1 MTTISPNYAG
11 VNFKATE
18 QVQPKKAAET
28 NAQSKPESKGMSNA
42 MKAGLGLGALAA
54 VALAGMAIKN
64 KSVAKKAGASF
75 DNLVHNIEQV
85 KVKYKKVEFAAY
97 ENITGDVRNFMA
109 NSKSESDFSSHK
121 YRMAVLSPQKTKEF
135 VEFAKQKDVPV
146 YKDLKLSKNSF
157 LCAILEDDKPIS
169 HTIYDAKEIGD
180 SLFDCWGN
188 DNKIWIKKMGLPKKK
203 D

>member
-42 MKAGLGLGALAA
+42 MKVGLGLGALAA

-64 KSVAKKAGASF
+64 KSAAKKAGASF
-75 DNLVHNIEQV
+75 DNLVHNIECEKFNRKEVEWVEYNDVINDV
-85 KVKYKKVEFAAY
+85 KDFVK
-97 ENITGDVRNFMA
+97 
-109 NSKSESDFSSHK
+109 NSIPESNFSSHK
-121 YRMAVLSPQKTKEF
+121 YKMAMMSPQKTKEF
-135 VEFAKQKDVPV
+135 AEFRKQNGNTE
-146 YKDLKLSKNSF
+146 DLKLSKNSF
-157 LCAILEDDKPIS
+157 LCSILEDGKPIS
-169 HTIYDAKEIGD
+169 NTIYDAKEISE
-180 SLFDCWGN
+180 SLFDFWGN
-188 DNKIWIKKMGLPKKK
+188 NDNIWEKKITFKK

>member
-42 MKAGLGLGALAA
+42 MKVGIGLGALAA

-64 KSVAKKAGASF
+64 KSAAKKAGASF

-85 KVKYKKVEFAAY
+85 KVNRKEVEWVEYNDIIKDVKDFA
-97 ENITGDVRNFMA
+97 I
-109 NSKSESDFSSHK
+109 NSISESDFSSHK
-121 YRMAVLSPQKTKEF
+121 YQMAMMSPQRTKEF
-135 VEFAKQKDVPV
+135 VEFAKQNGNTV

-157 LCAILEDDKPIS
+157 MCYISEDGKPIS
-169 HTIYDAKEIGD
+169 NTIYDAKEI
-180 SLFDCWGN
+180 SEALFDFWGK
-188 DNKIWIKKMGLPKKK
+188 DDKIWIKNMGLPKKK

>member
-18 QVQPKKAAET
+18 QVQPKKVETT

-42 MKAGLGLGALAA
+42 MKVGIGLGALAA

-64 KSVAKKAGASF
+64 KSAAKKAGASF
-75 DNLVHNIEQV
+75 DNLVHNIEQL
-85 KVKYKKVEFAAY
+85 KVNRKEVEFAAY

-121 YRMAVLSPQKTKEF
+121 YKMALLSPQLTEQF
-135 VEFAKQKDVPV
+135 VELAKQKNDTVF
-146 YKDLKLSKNSF
+146 KDLKLSKNSF
-157 LCAILEDDKPIS
+157 LCSSLEDGKSIS

-180 SLFDCWGN
+180 SLFDCWGK
-188 DNKIWIKKMGLPKKK
+188 DDKVWIKKMGLPKKK

>member
-18 QVQPKKAAET
+18 QVQPKKTAET

-42 MKAGLGLGALAA
+42 MKVGIGLGALAA

-64 KSVAKKAGASF
+64 KSAAKKAGASF

-85 KVKYKKVEFAAY
+85 KVNRKEVEFAAY
-97 ENITGDVRNFMA
+97 ENITGDVKNFMA
-109 NSKSESDFSSHK
+109 NSMSESDFSSHK
-121 YRMAVLSPQKTKEF
+121 YQMAVMSPQQTKEF
-135 VEFAKQKDVPV
+135 AELAKQKSDTVF
-146 YKDLKLSKNSF
+146 KDLKLSKNSF
-157 LCAILEDDKPIS
+157 LCSILEDGKPIS

-188 DNKIWIKKMGLPKKK
+188 DNKIWIKKIGLQKKK

>member
-42 MKAGLGLGALAA
+42 MKVGFGLGALAA

-64 KSVAKKAGASF
+64 KNAAKKAGASF

-85 KVKYKKVEFAAY
+85 KVNRKEVEWVEY
-97 ENITGDVRNFMA
+97 NDVINDVKDFVI
-109 NSKSESDFSSHK
+109 NSIPESNFSSHTYK
-121 YRMAVLSPQKTKEF
+121 MAMMSPQRTKEF
-135 VEFAKQKDVPV
+135 VEFAKQKGNTV

-157 LCAILEDDKPIS
+157 LCSILEDNKPIS
-169 HTIYDAKEIGD
+169 NTIYDAKEISE
-180 SLFDCWGN
+180 SLFDFWGN
-188 DNKIWIKKMGLPKKK
+188 NDNIWEKKITFKK